1 MKDRPWLTQLIIQPI
16 MIVLSILA
24 ALGVDNWQKSQ
35 AKVRRVADTKAAFVK
50 EITANKQL
58 LQSQNYLPFHRKLQA
73 EYAAAVKNNA
83 PDPGTFFES
92 GPHSAPLRD
101 SAWRVVSGTFTL
113 MELPSGFVLAL
124 TDIYRLQD
132 SLEKHNQ
139 GFLSSL
145 STPRSDRET
154 PAYAK
159 DLTHSISLFLN
170 ELVPAEERLIRNYD
184 HLLERFAADK
194 PAWADEM
201 ATK

>member
-159 DLTHSISLFLN
+159 DLTHSISVFLN
-170 ELVPAEERLIRNYD
+170 ELVPTEERLIRNYD
-184 HLLERFAADK
+184 HLLQRFASDK

>member
-58 LQSQNYLPFHRKLQA
+58 LQSQNYLPLHRKLQG
-73 EYAAAVKNNA
+73 EYAAAVKNNT
-83 PDPGTFFES
+83 PDPGTFFEA
-92 GPHSAPLRD
+92 GPLSAPLRD

-132 SLEKHNQ
+132 SLEKHNS
-139 GFLSSL
+139 GFLNSL
-145 STPRSDRET
+145 SLPRSDRET
-154 PAYAK
+154 PAYEK
-159 DLTHSISLFLN
+159 DLTRSISIFLN

-184 HLLERFAADK
+184 HVLGRFAADK
-194 PAWADEM
+194 PAWADEV